1 MKKYIKNFLILTIL
15 LSFLF
20 TIGCSFQSSKALK
33 PVKISDKS
41 IKYSNE
47 KMEVDLKI
55 PVISEL
61 KDKNIEKKLN
71 DKIEKYILSFKEEI
85 EKMAEEDY
93 KAHKETPEIPYNLH
107 SAISQYTVKYNKNG
121 ILSIPTILYSYTGGA
136 HGMTYKV
143 SYNFNL
149 NDGSEILLKDLFKEN
164 IDYKSLI
171 INEIKKQM
179 KENKDMMY
187 FDDAFNTVSKLEDN
201 HPFYIEDDGIVVYYG
216 LYEIAPYA
224 AGIQEFKI
232 PFTTLKDKI
241 KFDF

>member
-1 MKKYIKNFLILTIL
+1 MKKFNNKLNIIIIL
-15 LSFLF
+15 LLFLF
-20 TIGCSFQSSKALK
+20 TIGCSFQSSKTLK
-33 PVKISDKS
+33 PVKVSDKNV
-41 IKYSNE
+41 KYSNE

-61 KDKNIEKKLN
+61 KDKNIEKKIN
-71 DKIEKYILSFKEEI
+71 DKIEKDILSFKEEI
-85 EKMAEEDY
+85 EKTAEEDY
-93 KAHKETPEIPYNLH
+93 KAHKETPDIPYNLH
-107 SAISQYTVKYNKNG
+107 SAISEYNVKYNKNG
-121 ILSIPTILYSYTGGA
+121 ILSIPIILYSYTGGA

-143 SYNFNL
+143 PYNYNL

-171 INEIKKQM
+171 IDEIKKQM

-232 PFTTLKDKI
+232 PFANLKDKL
-241 KFDF
+241 KFNF